1 MRVVDICERG
11 RERLEFLSFLA
22 GKVNNL
28 RPTVSAIP
36 RGEIMDEEEYK
47 PPTRWLVR

>member
-11 RERLEFLSFLA
+11 REGLEFLSFLA

-28 RPTVSAIP
+28 GPTVSATQLWTKRRINHLP
-36 RGEIMDEEEYK
+36 AG
-47 PPTRWLVR
+47 W